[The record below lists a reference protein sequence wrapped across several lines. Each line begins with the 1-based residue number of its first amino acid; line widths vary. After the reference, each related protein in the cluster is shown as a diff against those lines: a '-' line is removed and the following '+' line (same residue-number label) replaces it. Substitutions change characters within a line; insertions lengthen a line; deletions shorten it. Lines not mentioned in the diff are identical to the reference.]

1 MMIGGIM
8 WRKFEN
14 GVINLFVS
22 LIKDEFID
30 ELEVRNVDIYLLKK
44 LEF

>member
-1 MMIGGIM
+1 M